1 MTQTKLLLTGAT
13 GFIGGT
19 VLHQLLQLAET
30 QPAKLSI
37 TAVVRRSEQADLLAS
52 KGVQTTLVSG
62 LDDADGLAR
71 AASSHDIVVNV
82 ATGFHVAATKA
93 LTQGLS
99 KRREQT
105 GHDVHFLH
113 LSGTTC
119 VSVPSIT
126 PSSFEL
132 RTFSDQ
138 DDNIFEYEQTR
149 DSQEAYA
156 QRTAEVTAI
165 QTSESLG
172 VKAYVVMPP
181 LVYGR
186 GSGWFKDQSH
196 QIPTLIRN
204 AIASGYAE
212 HVDTGEAK
220 LGHVHVEDLARLYVT
235 LVARI
240 LSGEEIPF
248 GRNGYYFANT
258 GSHKWVDVTSR
269 IGKAGYDLGVLKSAS
284 PRSISLKDAAEKLA
298 DGDVG
303 YAEACFASNSST
315 RPDKAFAIGW
325 KPLKTE
331 HDWEHSIKSTF
342 EDLLQEQ

>member
-19 VLHQLLQLAET
+19 VLHQLLELAET
-30 QPAKLSI
+30 QLAKLSI
-37 TAVVRRSEQADLLAS
+37 TAAVRRPEQADLLTS

-93 LTQGLS
+93 LIQGLS

-138 DDNIFEYEQTR
+138 DDDIFNYEQTR

-156 QRTAEVTAI
+156 QRTAEITAI

-186 GSGWFKDQSH
+186 GSGWFKNQSH
-196 QIPTLIRN
+196 QIPALIRN

-269 IGKAGYDLGVLKSAS
+269 IGKAGFDLGVLRSAS
-284 PRSISLKDAAEKLA
+284 PRSISLRDAAEKLA
-298 DGDVG
+298 DGNVG

-315 RPDKAFAIGW
+315 RSHKAFAIGW

-342 EDLLQEQ
+342 EDILQEQ

>member
-1 MTQTKLLLTGAT
+1 MTQTKVLLTGAT

-19 VLHQLLQLAET
+19 VLYQLLQLAEA

-37 TAVVRRSEQADLLAS
+37 TTVVRRSEQADLLAS

-93 LTQGLS
+93 LIQGLS

-105 GHDVHFLH
+105 GRDVHFLH

-119 VSVPSIT
+119 VSVSSIT

-138 DDNIFEYEQTR
+138 DDDIFNYEQTR

-186 GSGWFKDQSH
+186 GSGWFKKQSH

-204 AIASGYAE
+204 AIASGFAE
-212 HVDTGEAK
+212 HVDTGEAQ

-240 LSGEEIPF
+240 LSGEEIPY
-248 GRNGYYFANT
+248 GQNGYYFANT
-258 GSHKWVDVTSR
+258 GSHKWLDVTTR
-269 IGKAGYDLGVLKSAS
+269 IGKAGHDMGVLKSAS
-284 PRSISLKDAAEKLA
+284 PRSISLEDAAEKLA
-298 DGDVG
+298 DGDLG

-315 RPDKAFAIGW
+315 RPDKAFAVGW
-325 KPLKTE
+325 EPLKTE

-342 EDLLQEQ
+342 EDILQEQ